1 MADAGVAGEAAPGH
15 LAGGSASR
23 DLARYYDLDLSADPG
38 DLELYVALARR
49 TQGPVLE
56 LAVGTGRIAVPLA
69 AAGWEVTG
77 VDHDPEMLARALE
90 RWYRAGAGALEGSRR
105 DRDGAGALERSPHD
119 REGAGALE
127 LVRADLTQ
135 VDLGRR
141 FALVVL
147 ALNSLLLLATP
158 DRQAA
163 ALGTMARHLRP
174 GGLGVV
180 DVWLP
185 GADDLA
191 LYDGRLLLEWIRDDL
206 ETGERVAKLASAVY
220 DPAMTTVDLQ
230 AIFDAWPPGGGPV
243 RRVARADRLRLVTAD
258 ELVRR
263 AEDAGLAVDLLAADY
278 ALTQF
283 GPGAD
288 RAVLVAT
295 LV

>member
-1 MADAGVAGEAAPGH
+1 MADAGVAREPPTQPR
-15 LAGGSASR
+15 GGSAAV

-38 DLELYVALARR
+38 DLDLYLALAQR
-49 TQGPVLE
+49 TGGPVLE
-56 LAVGTGRIAVPLA
+56 LAVGTGRVAVPLA

-77 VDHDPEMLARALE
+77 VDRDPQMLARA
-90 RWYRAGAGALEGSRR
+90 R
-105 DRDGAGALERSPHD
+105 DRSRSLDAQHAGR
-119 REGAGALE
+119 LE
-127 LVRADLTQ
+127 LVTADMLE

-163 ALGTMARHLRP
+163 ALRAMARHLRQ
-174 GGLGVV
+174 GGLAVV

-191 LYDGRLLLEWIRDDL
+191 LYDGRLLLEWIRDDP
-206 ETGERVAKLASAVY
+206 ETGERVAKLGSAVH
-220 DPAMTTVDLQ
+220 DAATASVELQ
-230 AIFDAWPPGGGPV
+230 AIFDAWPPAGGPV
-243 RRVARADRLRLVTAD
+243 RRVARSDRLRLIGAD
-258 ELVRR
+258 ALVHG
-263 AEDAGLAVDLLAADY
+263 AEDAGLAVDVLAGDY
-278 ALTQF
+278 ALTPF
-283 GPGAD
+283 GPGAE